1 VRRIGSHTH
10 SLAAL
15 FNLVVEVSPSMF
27 KRELTLLVAWVGW
40 FVAPPGAAAAAC
52 QSPERVMGATP
63 AQVRSHFA
71 ADGREVVSFL
81 GYSGAGYED
90 PAAMLAQAGRILGRL
105 DPKRAVINIVATAD
119 GIGAVYPLAKQ
130 RGFATTGIVSM
141 EAARSGAELS
151 PCVDLVFFVDDST
164 WGGYLPGTQTLLP
177 TSEAMVT
184 SSGRLFAIGGGDV
197 ARDELLAARSL
208 GKPVTFIPADMNHVQ
223 AVKKA
228 AHRGDPWPTDFGGAA
243 VLAMQAAP
251 GQTYGDPKVPVA
263 GKVLGTVIH
272 TRDAEELRYV
282 VLNALTDRYAREEGI
297 SVTPQ
302 EKADYL
308 QWLERLKRKDVQ
320 ETAARRDELTR
331 RLTSASLSDTERKAL
346 TTELESVNQLLDALG
361 EASSCSGR
369 STAPFT
375 GSTGAGSSSSRVA
388 RSRWM
393 PTASSFGKGR
403 PAATSRSW
411 TRVSRRGSGAIT
423 SPTAFTPSTRAAV
436 PKKRRCSPHRRGNR
450 DDGARVTVPR
460 QSLWPPLRNYRR
472 ALIPCSAIVHS
483 RSKSSTVTRPYRHC
497 TRPSLTMS
505 RMSVDA
511 HCREMPSISA
521 TTSWESRCSIATG
534 RPCVTRPAER
544 ARPVSSTARCTRG
557 WSKTKRFI
565 CSV

>member
-1 VRRIGSHTH
+1 
-10 SLAAL
+10 
-15 FNLVVEVSPSMF
+15 MF
-27 KRELTLLVAWVGW
+27 KRALTLLVAWVGW

-105 DPKRAVINIVATAD
+105 DPKRAVINIGATAD

-164 WGGYLPGTQTLLP
+164 WGGYLPGMQTLSP

-331 RLTSASLSDTERKAL
+331 RLTSASLSDAERKAL
-346 TTELESVNQLLDALG
+346 MSELESVNQLLGALG
-361 EASSCSGR
+361 EAGSAAAPDPRETEAREQIAAAFILQWKINRALYRQYGGR
-369 STAPFT
+369 IIFQQGGPEPLDAYRNFLREKQARGDFT
-375 GSTGAGSSSSRVA
+375 ILNKGLEAVFWRYYVTDDIH
-388 RSRWM
+388 
-393 PTASSFGKGR
+393 SFY
-403 PAATSRSW
+403 P
-411 TRVSRRGSGAIT
+411 RGSAEEAQALSAPPWSRNV
-423 SPTAFTPSTRAAV
+423 SP
-436 PKKRRCSPHRRGNR
+436 
-450 DDGARVTVPR
+450 
-460 QSLWPPLRNYRR
+460 
-472 ALIPCSAIVHS
+472 
-483 RSKSSTVTRPYRHC
+483 
-497 TRPSLTMS
+497 
-505 RMSVDA
+505 
-511 HCREMPSISA
+511 
-521 TTSWESRCSIATG
+521 G
-534 RPCVTRPAER
+534 R
-544 ARPVSSTARCTRG
+544 
-557 WSKTKRFI
+557 
-565 CSV
+565 